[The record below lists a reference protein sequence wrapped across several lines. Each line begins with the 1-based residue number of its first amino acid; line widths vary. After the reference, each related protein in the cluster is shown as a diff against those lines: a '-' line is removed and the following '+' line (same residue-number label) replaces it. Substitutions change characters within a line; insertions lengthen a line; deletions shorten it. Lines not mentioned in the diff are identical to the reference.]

1 MTRWWGCIRSGIFT
15 DSSLIHSCA
24 LPHVQRVDCANY
36 WWCKRSL
43 FMLIVSVLPRQGG
56 SWIAMI
62 QKSCLFQIETITN
75 GVVAFK
81 ATVKRI
87 DVEKSKLRIVA
98 VKHIRKWIKVA
109 KLSGKLSFSGE
120 QIIASKKSI
129 GLLYLHVLGVYI
141 DAVLFR
147 DT

>member
-1 MTRWWGCIRSGIFT
+1 
-15 DSSLIHSCA
+15 
-24 LPHVQRVDCANY
+24 
-36 WWCKRSL
+36 
-43 FMLIVSVLPRQGG
+43 MLIVSVLPRQGG

-98 VKHIRKWIKVA
+98 VKHIRK
-109 KLSGKLSFSGE
+109 
-120 QIIASKKSI
+120 
-129 GLLYLHVLGVYI
+129 
-141 DAVLFR
+141 
-147 DT
+147 